1 MSTQTTPLEADV
13 DAEAYRLPGLRRG
26 RGADVLR
33 AAGPALAVA
42 AVYWL
47 AASVGARARF
57 PGAGGLSV
65 LWLGN
70 AVLLGV
76 LLLTRR
82 RDWWLYL
89 LLCLPAHLLAV
100 TPADDLATARAL
112 IQFAANC
119 AIALIGALA
128 LSAVVPDLRRID
140 RVRTAVALILI
151 GGLLAPLFTSV
162 LLAAALVVLDHSQSF
177 WLTMSARTLTNAFAI
192 LTIVPLIL
200 HANAW
205 VRRPHRSI
213 LPARAAEGG
222 CSP

>member
-13 DAEAYRLPGLRRG
+13 DAEAHRVPRVRRG
-26 RGADVLR
+26 RGPDALR

-47 AASVGARARF
+47 VASVGARARF
-57 PGAGGLSV
+57 PGAGLSV

-100 TPADDLATARAL
+100 QPADDLATVRAVT
-112 IQFAANC
+112 QFAANC
-119 AIALIGALA
+119 ATALIGALA
-128 LSAVVPDLRRID
+128 LSAVVPDLRRIE

-151 GGLLAPLFTSV
+151 GGLLAPVSTSV
-162 LLAAALVVLDHSQSF
+162 LLAAALVVLDHGQSF
-177 WLTMSARTLTNAFAI
+177 WLTMSARSLTNAFAI